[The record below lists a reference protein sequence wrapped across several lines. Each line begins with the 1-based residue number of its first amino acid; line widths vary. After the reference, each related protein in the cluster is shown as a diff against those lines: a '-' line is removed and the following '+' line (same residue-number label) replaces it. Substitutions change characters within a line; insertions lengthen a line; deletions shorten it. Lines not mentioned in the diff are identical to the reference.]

1 MSNVNNRPLTR
12 QEYGK
17 FLPDHRSIKHFENL
31 QKDTESLEIRITT
44 AETNITDLQNRV
56 GDLENPGVI
65 LIAANYQMTVDFP
78 AVVATVTGLTV
89 TLPKASAA
97 ILGRVWTTTLA
108 AVGQVTI
115 VTTAGDTFPTPATDV
130 ETTVILN
137 RRGSTVDLR
146 CTSANTW
153 SFV

>member
-1 MSNVNNRPLTR
+1 MSNNNHLSR
-12 QEYGK
+12 QELAK
-17 FLPDHRSIKHFENL
+17 FLPDHRSIIHFENL
-31 QKDTESLEIRITT
+31 QKDTDSLEIRITT

-56 GDLENPGVI
+56 ADLENPGVI
-65 LIAANYQMTVDFP
+65 LVAVNYQMTVDFP

-97 ILGRVWTTTLA
+97 ILGRIWTTTLA

-115 VTTAGDTFPTPATDV
+115 VTTLGDTFPTPATDV